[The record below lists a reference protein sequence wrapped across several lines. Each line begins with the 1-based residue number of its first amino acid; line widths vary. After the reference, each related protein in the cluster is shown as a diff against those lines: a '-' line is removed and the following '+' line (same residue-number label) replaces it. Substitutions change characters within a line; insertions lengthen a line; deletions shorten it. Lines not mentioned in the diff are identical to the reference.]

1 MEDKEKDE
9 YFASVRLQ
17 EAQCELERLER
28 EREELRLEHI
38 EAIISKDRVLDELAE
53 ELQKVKNSVT
63 TLEL

>member
-1 MEDKEKDE
+1 VEDKEKDE